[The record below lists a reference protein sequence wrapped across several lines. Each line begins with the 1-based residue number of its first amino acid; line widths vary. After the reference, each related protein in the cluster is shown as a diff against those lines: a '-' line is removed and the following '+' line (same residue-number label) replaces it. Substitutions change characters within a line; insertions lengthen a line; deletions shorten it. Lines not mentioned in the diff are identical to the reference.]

1 MSYSAYQPAQ
11 RTPYSI
17 EEAGK
22 ILSWALSGAKKKSPT
37 LDALAVFLAKLR
49 LESGNF
55 AHCYNHNPGNIKHSS
70 DPNAPGM
77 LTLYPCNEILTR
89 NGKAVVVWFSKVAE
103 LTGKGG
109 TPVGQIYDEPPG
121 HPQSR
126 FVANA
131 NAYAG
136 FEHYVEFLLRPRY
149 LDSFAAAWSGD
160 PVRFSRSL
168 KAAGYYTANEDQYTS
183 TLVKLYSENKAKLQG
198 MPHEAVDLIPGQ
210 PNASFSDWLEWQ
222 HLRAEII
229 GQSWER
235 TQDALDQ
242 IHQDAMKQMRELE

>member
-1 MSYSAYQPAQ
+1 MSYSAYVPAQ
-11 RTPYSI
+11 LTPYTI
-17 EEAGK
+17 DEAGK
-22 ILSWALSGAKKKSPT
+22 VLSWALGQAKKKAPT

-55 AHCYNHNPGNIKHSS
+55 KFCYNHNPGNIKHSS

-77 LTLYPCNEILTR
+77 LTLYPCNEVLPGR
-89 NGKAVVVWFSKVAE
+89 GLVWFSKVAE

-109 TPVGQIYDEPPG
+109 TPVGKIYDEPPG

-131 NAYAG
+131 NMYAG
-136 FEHYVEFLLRPRY
+136 FEHYVEFLQRPRY

-160 PVRFSRSL
+160 PARFSHVL
-168 KAAGYYTANEDQYTS
+168 KTAGYYTADEAQYTG
-183 TLVKLYSENKAKLQG
+183 TLVRLFSECRAKLQG
-198 MPHEAVDLIPGQ
+198 IPHEAVELIPDRPG
-210 PNASFSDWLEWQ
+210 ASFQDWLEWS

-229 GQSWER
+229 GKSWER

-242 IHQDAMKQMRELE
+242 IHRDAMRDLAEVK